1 MPQNMKKFILSIV
14 FISCFVSISAQENDK
29 TINTFKKDNSTVE
42 VATIKLKTLDISAND
57 IFTDNKKVCYGETSK
72 TAFYEVLISQNG
84 FNINLKN
91 SSDLVI
97 KNTEEIISKKRDEV
111 LYSEKED

>member
-1 MPQNMKKFILSIV
+1 MKKFILSIV
-14 FISCFVSISAQENDK
+14 FISCFVSISAQENGK
-29 TINTFKKDNSTVE
+29 TINTTKENNANVE
-42 VATIKLKTLDISAND
+42 VVPTKLKTLDISAND
-57 IFTDNKKVCYGETSK
+57 ILTDNKKVCYGETSK
-72 TAFYEVLISQNG
+72 TAFYEVLISKNG
-84 FNINLKN
+84 FNIDLKN